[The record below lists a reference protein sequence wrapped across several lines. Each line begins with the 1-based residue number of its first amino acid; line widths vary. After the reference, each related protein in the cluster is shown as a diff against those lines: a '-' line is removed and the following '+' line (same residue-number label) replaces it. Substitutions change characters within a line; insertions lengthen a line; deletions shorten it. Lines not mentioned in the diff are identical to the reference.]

1 MNSTS
6 TRRLIRGISWTTA
19 VIWALF
25 LFSLSF
31 LRGDLAVSALQTAG
45 ELLCGAAGALAGG
58 LSPDAEAIL
67 TDLTPYILQMLG
79 YMVLALLYWLA
90 LRCTGLGRRAAP
102 MLALA
107 LSAFSSV
114 LDELNQI
121 LTPERVPRI
130 LDWTVSFGA
139 SLITLACV
147 YLFALAWDKLPRLVN
162 RETVS
167 YVVFG
172 VLTTVVNIVV
182 YLIFFNT
189 LGVHNLIS
197 NAIAWVA
204 AVLFAYVVNKL
215 FVFRS
220 HTISAREALRE
231 FYLFIAA
238 RLFSFGVD
246 ELGMLLL
253 VNVAHAGGFVS
264 KVIVNVIVMIM
275 NYFFSKWIIFRQ
287 KPSADKNQE

>member
-1 MNSTS
+1 MESTS
-6 TRRLIRGISWTTA
+6 TRRLIKGISWTTA
-19 VIWALF
+19 GIWALF

-31 LRGDLAVSALQTAG
+31 LRGDLAASALETAG
-45 ELLCGAAGALAGG
+45 ELLCRAAGALAGE
-58 LSPDAEAIL
+58 LSADVRAML

-79 YMVLALLYWLA
+79 YMILSVLYWLA
-90 LRCTGLGRRAAP
+90 LRCSGLGKRAAP

-107 LSAFSSV
+107 LSALSSV

-130 LDWTVSFGA
+130 LDWAVSFGT
-139 SLITLACV
+139 SLGTLACV
-147 YLFALAWDKLPRLVN
+147 YLFALAWEKFPRLVN

-182 YLIFFNT
+182 YLLFYNA
-189 LGVHNLIS
+189 LGIHNLVS

-220 HTISAREALRE
+220 RTSSAREALRE

-238 RLFSFGVD
+238 RLFSFVVD

-253 VNVAHAGGFVS
+253 VNIAHAGGFVS

-287 KPSADKNQE
+287 RPSADSDQG